1 MDEVPR
7 VCINFVKFGAQG
19 LAHLRQAFC
28 LWGGGS
34 GGAWLAWRRL
44 VALGLAL
51 EASCLHWLA
60 LLLYCYESN

>member
-7 VCINFVKFGAQG
+7 VYKNFVKFVGQG
-19 LAHLRQAFC
+19 LAQLRQAFC

-51 EASCLHWLA
+51 EASCLHCTA
-60 LLLYCYESN
+60 LLIVLQRA

>member
-34 GGAWLAWRRL
+34 GGIGLAWRRL

-51 EASCLHWLA
+51 EASCLA
-60 LLLYCYESN
+60 LHYLLMVLQRA